1 MKAVIEIIKRYLVE
15 ILCGVA
21 GIGGLVFIFL
31 GLGKMGA
38 VKTELESAVRVK
50 TDLTTMARGTPVN
63 ELAIK
68 QEKSRIADIDRAFD
82 KVMTFV
88 RERDYYEPLVPD
100 VFPGGTV
107 KDINKA
113 IAFRQAYARKTGE
126 WLRTLNAGTEP
137 TPEDIQAEEDRLE
150 AQANVESLSGD
161 PEANEKPAMSP
172 EVSAAIGRA
181 REIYCYASP
190 ETFQESE
197 ISAPGGPM
205 DAGGPPPSLE
215 QMWRAQLEVWVQES
229 VVTAIA
235 EVNNS
240 AADGLRR
247 KQIDPWVGNLPIKD
261 VRSIQTSQYY
271 VKEGLPQESSK
282 SDKDRAY
289 PSADKAE
296 AFTGRESD
304 DLFELMH
311 FAVRLV
317 VDARDLPQVLA
328 GLSAQ
333 RFHVPLS
340 IRYEKLEPNVAMEG
354 QDLRRRSRGP
364 ADRRVRNRAVLGT
377 VPPVDAADG
386 AR

>member
-126 WLRTLNAGTEP
+126 WLRTLNAGHGT
-137 TPEDIQAEEDRLE
+137 
-150 AQANVESLSGD
+150 D
-161 PEANEKPAMSP
+161 PGRHSSRGRPPGSP
-172 EVSAAIGRA
+172 GQR
-181 REIYCYASP
+181 
-190 ETFQESE
+190 
-197 ISAPGGPM
+197 G
-205 DAGGPPPSLE
+205 
-215 QMWRAQLEVWVQES
+215 
-229 VVTAIA
+229 IA
-235 EVNNS
+235 E
-240 AADGLRR
+240 R
-247 KQIDPWVGNLPIKD
+247 
-261 VRSIQTSQYY
+261 
-271 VKEGLPQESSK
+271 
-282 SDKDRAY
+282 
-289 PSADKAE
+289 
-296 AFTGRESD
+296 
-304 DLFELMH
+304 
-311 FAVRLV
+311 
-317 VDARDLPQVLA
+317 
-328 GLSAQ
+328 
-333 RFHVPLS
+333 
-340 IRYEKLEPNVAMEG
+340 
-354 QDLRRRSRGP
+354 
-364 ADRRVRNRAVLGT
+364 
-377 VPPVDAADG
+377 
-386 AR
+386 

>member
-1 MKAVIEIIKRYLVE
+1 MP
-15 ILCGVA
+15 
-21 GIGGLVFIFL
+21 
-31 GLGKMGA
+31 
-38 VKTELESAVRVK
+38 
-50 TDLTTMARGTPVN
+50 ARRP
-63 ELAIK
+63 
-68 QEKSRIADIDRAFD
+68 SR
-82 KVMTFV
+82 
-88 RERDYYEPLVPD
+88 
-100 VFPGGTV
+100 
-107 KDINKA
+107 
-113 IAFRQAYARKTGE
+113 
-126 WLRTLNAGTEP
+126 
-137 TPEDIQAEEDRLE
+137 
-150 AQANVESLSGD
+150 
-161 PEANEKPAMSP
+161 
-172 EVSAAIGRA
+172 RA
-181 REIYCYASP
+181 RFPRRAGRWTRVVHRRRSSRC
-190 ETFQESE
+190 
-197 ISAPGGPM
+197 GG
-205 DAGGPPPSLE
+205 
-215 QMWRAQLEVWVQES
+215 AQLEVWVQES

-354 QDLRRRSRGP
+354 KIYGEDP
-364 ADRRVRNRAVLGT
+364 VVLLTAEFET
-377 VPPVDAADG
+377 VLFSELYLPLMPQTVLDELGKKRPEPEKESG
-386 AR
+386 A